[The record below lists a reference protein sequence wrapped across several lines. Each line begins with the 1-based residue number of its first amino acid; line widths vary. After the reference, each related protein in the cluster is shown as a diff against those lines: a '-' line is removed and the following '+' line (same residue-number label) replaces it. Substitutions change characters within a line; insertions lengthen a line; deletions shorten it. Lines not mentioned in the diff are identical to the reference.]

1 MQVTEP
7 SVNGLV
13 TVPLS
18 QVIVEPVTRGVRSQE
33 TTIQNQA
40 DVRAR
45 FDIGPVSE
53 DLVAGFDISRDTTS
67 PTTFKYSNVPDESL
81 LNPDPSLPFV
91 GTRAV
96 KSDITGAAVDDGVY
110 ALSTT
115 NWENWGLNLSARFDR
130 FAATYNNS
138 ASAPDL
144 NLHHTDQLPSF
155 RGAVLYHP
163 VTEATLYAAY
173 GTSFDPSA
181 EALSLSTAT
190 AALAPQRTR
199 SAEIGAKYAPT
210 PGLLATVALFRTLQF
225 NLRETDP
232 VDPTTDILI
241 GGARAEGFDISLQG
255 EVADHWKVWGGYQYL
270 VATVISSPNGD
281 VGNRLQ
287 QAPRHSGRLW
297 TSYEF
302 LSNKFEIGGGLDYVG
317 NRTPT
322 TLFEQFNLMQVAPS
336 YWTVGLMAGY
346 RVMDGLRVQLNIDNL
361 SGSKYFDGIDDNHV
375 SPGEGRTA
383 FLTVRYRM

>member
-7 SVNGLV
+7 SVDGLV
-13 TVPLS
+13 TMPLS
-18 QVIVEPVTRGVRSQE
+18 QVMVDKVTRGVRSRE

-40 DVRAR
+40 DIRAR

-53 DLVAGFDISRDTTS
+53 DLVVGFDISRDTTS
-67 PTTFKYSNVPDESL
+67 PTTFKYSDTFEPL
-81 LNPDPSLPFV
+81 LNPDPSLPYI
-91 GTRAV
+91 GTRKV
-96 KSDITGAAVDDGVY
+96 KSDVNGAAVDDGVY
-110 ALSTT
+110 AISTT
-115 NWENWGLNLSARFDR
+115 SWENWGLNLSARFDR

-144 NLHHTDQLPSF
+144 NLHRTDQLPSF

-163 VTEATLYAAY
+163 IPDTTLYFSY

-199 SAEIGAKYAPT
+199 SAEIGAKYEPT
-210 PGLLATVALFRTLQF
+210 SGLLATVALFRTLQF
-225 NLRETDP
+225 NLRETNP

-241 GGARAEGFDISLQG
+241 GGARAEGIDVSLTG
-255 EVADHWKVWGGYQYL
+255 EVADHWKVWGGYEYL

-287 QAPRHSGRLW
+287 QAPRHSGRIW
-297 TSYEF
+297 TSYELF
-302 LSNKFEIGGGLDYVG
+302 ENKFEIGAGLVYVG

-322 TLFEQFNLMQVAPS
+322 TLFEQFNIMQVAPS

-346 RVMDGLRVQLNIDNL
+346 RVADGLRVQLNIDNL
-361 SGSKYFDGIDDNHV
+361 NGSRYFDGIDDNHV
-375 SPGEGRTA
+375 NQGEGRTA
-383 FLTVRYRM
+383 FLTARFSL